1 MCRPWIVPPQPTGS
15 PCGAFFLAEGL
26 SGCAALRIVGGE
38 LVWEG
43 ASIPSPRPRIL
54 PMRSPLALRFLLG
67 ALLVAILAGE
77 IATAAEEAPKPASGT
92 PASDKPAP
100 RKPAPAA
107 VAAPG
112 SDTTLIY
119 KFDPLAKKYTAV
131 ARKDLK
137 PQHVYQRF
145 SPGLGTWVWSKAA
158 ADGALRY
165 AFGPGSSQP
174 AALFDMPVNSEE
186 RTKAFEKQ
194 APELAKRLAING
206 AKPSLRLGDDGQWSL
221 MPDST
226 KGRVYDLESGQRF
239 EWHGGNVVPVTH
251 GAGSNLWTRAGGQYL
266 PVGEKRYSAPPS
278 YQW

>member
-1 MCRPWIVPPQPTGS
+1 
-15 PCGAFFLAEGL
+15 
-26 SGCAALRIVGGE
+26 
-38 LVWEG
+38 
-43 ASIPSPRPRIL
+43 
-54 PMRSPLALRFLLG
+54 MRSPLALRFLL
-67 ALLVAILAGE
+67 AILVANLVAILAGE

-100 RKPAPAA
+100 SKPAPAA

-112 SDTTLIY
+112 SDTSLIY
-119 KFDPLAKKYTAV
+119 KFDPLSKKYTAV

-137 PQHVYQRF
+137 PQHVYQRY
-145 SPGLGTWVWSKAA
+145 SPGVGKWVWSKAA
-158 ADGALRY
+158 ADGTLRY

-174 AALFDMPVNSEE
+174 AALFDMPVSSEE

-194 APELAKRLAING
+194 APELAKRLEING

-239 EWHGGNVVPVTH
+239 EWHGNHVVPVTH
-251 GAGSNLWTRAGGQYL
+251 GAGSNLWTRTGGQYL

>member
-1 MCRPWIVPPQPTGS
+1 MLAGQALAADEAPQPD
-15 PCGAFFLAEGL
+15 
-26 SGCAALRIVGGE
+26 AAK
-38 LVWEG
+38 
-43 ASIPSPRPRIL
+43 SD
-54 PMRSPLALRFLLG
+54 
-67 ALLVAILAGE
+67 
-77 IATAAEEAPKPASGT
+77 AAK
-92 PASDKPAP
+92 SDAAKSDAA
-100 RKPAPAA
+100 KPAPAG
-107 VAAPG
+107 VTVPG
-112 SDTTLIY
+112 SDTKLIY
-119 KFDPLAKKYTAV
+119 KFDPLAKKFTAV

-145 SPGLGTWVWSKAA
+145 SPALGKWVWSKVA
-158 ADGALRY
+158 ADGTLRY

-174 AALFDMPVNSEE
+174 AALFDMPANSDE

-206 AKPSLRLGDDGQWSL
+206 GKPSLRLGDDGQWSL

-266 PVGEKRYSAPPS
+266 PVGGKRYSVPPS
-278 YQW
+278 YSW

>member
-1 MCRPWIVPPQPTGS
+1 
-15 PCGAFFLAEGL
+15 
-26 SGCAALRIVGGE
+26 
-38 LVWEG
+38 
-43 ASIPSPRPRIL
+43 
-54 PMRSPLALRFLLG
+54 MRSPLALRFLLG

-92 PASDKPAP
+92 PASDKPASDKP
-100 RKPAPAA
+100 ASDKPASDKPASDKPASDKPAPAA

-137 PQHVYQRF
+137 PQHVYRRF

>member
-1 MCRPWIVPPQPTGS
+1 
-15 PCGAFFLAEGL
+15 
-26 SGCAALRIVGGE
+26 
-38 LVWEG
+38 
-43 ASIPSPRPRIL
+43 
-54 PMRSPLALRFLLG
+54 MRSPLAPRFLVG
-67 ALLVAILAGE
+67 ALLVAILGAILAGE
-77 IATAAEEAPKPASGT
+77 MATAAEEAPKPASGK
-92 PASDKPAP
+92 PASEKPAP
-100 RKPAPAA
+100 SKPAPAA

-112 SDTTLIY
+112 SDRSLIY
-119 KFDPLAKKYTAV
+119 KFDPLSKKYTAV

-137 PQHVYQRF
+137 AQHVYQRF
-145 SPGLGTWVWSKAA
+145 SPALGKWVWSKVA
-158 ADGALRY
+158 ADGTLRF

-174 AALFDMPVNSEE
+174 AALFDMPVSSEE

-239 EWHGGNVVPVTH
+239 EWHGNHVVPVTH
-251 GAGSNLWTRAGGQYL
+251 GTGSNLWTRTGGRYL
-266 PVGEKRYSAPPS
+266 PVGEKRFSVPPS

>member
-1 MCRPWIVPPQPTGS
+1 
-15 PCGAFFLAEGL
+15 
-26 SGCAALRIVGGE
+26 
-38 LVWEG
+38 
-43 ASIPSPRPRIL
+43 
-54 PMRSPLALRFLLG
+54 MRSPFASRFLLG
-67 ALLVAILAGE
+67 ALRLAILVAILAGE
-77 IATAAEEAPKPASGT
+77 TATAAEEAPKPASGKT
-92 PASDKPAP
+92 APEKPASEKPAP
-100 RKPAPAA
+100 SKPAPAA

-112 SDTTLIY
+112 SDTSLIY
-119 KFDPLAKKYTAV
+119 KFDPLSKKYTAV

-137 PQHVYQRF
+137 AQHVYQRF
-145 SPGLGTWVWSKAA
+145 SPALGKWVWSKVA
-158 ADGALRY
+158 ADGTLRF

-174 AALFDMPVNSEE
+174 AALFDMPVSSEE

-239 EWHGGNVVPVTH
+239 EWHGNHVVPVTH
-251 GAGSNLWTRAGGQYL
+251 GTGSNLWTRTGGRYL
-266 PVGEKRYSAPPS
+266 PVGEKRFSVPPS